1 MVFGTTDRRNSIRG
15 EPGSG
20 ATTEL
25 LERESELGGLAERI
39 GAAKD
44 GRGATVA
51 IEGEAGIG
59 KTALLAAAVE
69 RARMERMEVL
79 GARGGE
85 LERDLPYGVVQQ
97 LFEPAL
103 ARATASRRERLLAG
117 AAGLALPAI
126 SPVDTETDPRDAP
139 GAVLHGLYWL
149 AANLAAERPLLLV
162 LDDAHWIDAASLR
175 FVSYLARRV
184 EELPLVIVYAARPGE
199 GAGNDLPALADPELV
214 AAVVRPMALS
224 EAAAGELVARLLGAE
239 GSAAFVRA
247 CRVATGG
254 NPFLLRELLSAL
266 GADGGR
272 PHAMDPERVAGLAP
286 ESISRA
292 TLARLRRLGE
302 PATRLAFAVAL
313 LGASGEFRHAA
324 ELAELEPEA
333 ATQAADALA
342 SAAILRP
349 GTPLEFAHPIVR
361 AAVYAE
367 IPSAR
372 RASTHR
378 RAARLLERDGAA
390 PDALAPHLLAA
401 EPIRDAGVAALLRE
415 AARTATVRGAPETAC
430 AYLERALAEPP
441 PSPERAAVL
450 RELGSAELRA
460 GRPRSVE
467 HLHAAL
473 ELTRD
478 VPTRAAITGEIAL
491 AMTAARRVPEANELL
506 DPVIAEIARIDPEA
520 AMRLDAEL
528 IGAAQLDLTVARS
541 ARRRLASYEGRI
553 DGASLGERLL
563 LAECALDV
571 SFRAESMERA
581 VALAEMALGDGRL
594 LREQRPD
601 SYAFYHTVLV
611 LTFADRLELA
621 ERMLDLAL
629 EDARA
634 RASLPG
640 FAAAAGCRSHVLLRQ
655 GRIAEAEADAYSG
668 LEAARQGL
676 PGGLE
681 ITVGYLLDAMVERAD
696 VEDCEALLTDT
707 GLAAELPPS
716 TMGALVLHPRGHLR
730 LAAGDPG
737 RALDDFEELLDRD
750 ERWGMKNPAAWPTH
764 ASAALAHAQL
774 GERERARELARTDL
788 ERARRWGAPSGI
800 AAALRAA
807 GVAEG
812 GEAGIELLR
821 ESAAVVE
828 RSPAR
833 YEHARSLTE
842 LGAAL
847 RRAGHRREARDPLR
861 DALDLAYRCGARRLA
876 RRAREE
882 LVAAGARPRRMSL
895 TGLDS
900 LTASERRV
908 AQMAAAGLANREIA
922 QALFVT
928 RRTVEMHLTHGY
940 QKLGIRSREQLPEVL
955 GAEEAPS
962 AAGGGTPP
970 RSPTGSGSSP

>member
-1 MVFGTTDRRNSIRG
+1 M
-15 EPGSG
+15 
-20 ATTEL
+20 
-25 LERESELGGLAERI
+25 ERESELGGLAERI
-39 GAAKD
+39 EAASS

-69 RARMERMEVL
+69 LARMERIEVL
-79 GARGGE
+79 AARGGE
-85 LERDLPYGVVQQ
+85 LERDLPYGVVRQ

-103 ARATASRRERLLAG
+103 ARTTASRRELLLAG

-126 SPVDTETDPRDAP
+126 SPVDTEAAAGDAP

-149 AANLAAERPLLLV
+149 AANLAAECPLLLV
-162 LDDAHWIDAASLR
+162 LDDAHWMDAASLR
-175 FVSYLARRV
+175 FLSYLARRA
-184 EELPLVIVYAARPGE
+184 EELPLLIVYAARPGE
-199 GAGNDLPALADPELV
+199 GAGNELPALADPELV

-247 CRVATGG
+247 CRMATGG
-254 NPFLLRELLSAL
+254 NPFLLRELLSEL
-266 GADGGR
+266 EADGER
-272 PHAMDPERVAGLAP
+272 PHATDPERVAGLAP

-292 TLARLRRLGE
+292 TLARLRRLGD

-313 LGASGEFRHAA
+313 LGASGELRHVA
-324 ELAELEPEA
+324 ELAELEQGV
-333 ATQAADALA
+333 ATEAADALA
-342 SAAILRP
+342 AAAILRP
-349 GTPLEFAHPIVR
+349 GTPLEFVHPIVR
-361 AAVYAE
+361 TAVYAE

-372 RASTHR
+372 RAGEHK
-378 RAARLLERDGAA
+378 RAALMLERDGAS
-390 PDALAPHLLAA
+390 PDSLAPHLLAA
-401 EPIRDAGVAALLRE
+401 EPARDAGVSRLLRE
-415 AARTATVRGAPETAC
+415 AARTALGRGAPDTAC

-441 PSPERAAVL
+441 APRELPLVL

-460 GRPRSVE
+460 GKRGSVE
-467 HLHAAL
+467 HLQEAL
-473 ELTRD
+473 HGLRD
-478 VPTRAAITGEIAL
+478 VATRAAVTGEIAL
-491 AMTAARRVPEANELL
+491 AMTAARRVAEAIELL
-506 DPVIAEIARIDPEA
+506 DPVIAEIARIDPET

-528 IGAAQLDLTVARS
+528 IGAAQLDLAVAKS
-541 ARRRLASYEGRI
+541 ARRNRLASYDGRI

-571 SFRAESMERA
+571 CFRAESRERA
-581 VALAEMALGDGRL
+581 VSLAEAALEDGRL
-594 LREQRPD
+594 LRDQRPD
-601 SYAFYHTVLV
+601 SFAFYHAVLV
-611 LTFADRLELA
+611 LTFADRLGQA
-621 ERMLDLAL
+621 ERMLDLAI
-629 EDARA
+629 EDARV
-634 RASLPG
+634 RGSVPG
-640 FAAAAGCRSHVLLRQ
+640 FAVSASLRSHVLLRQ
-655 GRIAEAEADAYSG
+655 GRVAEAEADGYSA

-696 VEDCEALLTDT
+696 VADCEALLTAT

-730 LAAGDPG
+730 LAAGDPA

-750 ERWGMKNPAAWPTH
+750 ERWGMTNPVAWPAH
-764 ASAALAHAQL
+764 ASAALARAQL
-774 GERERARELARTDL
+774 GERERARVLARTDL

-807 GVAEG
+807 GVADG
-812 GEAGIELLR
+812 GEAGIELMR

-828 RSPAR
+828 RSPAH
-833 YEHARSLTE
+833 YERARSLTE

-847 RRAGHRREARDPLR
+847 RRAGHRREAREPLR
-861 DALDLAYRCGARRLA
+861 DALDLAHRSGARRLA
-876 RRAREE
+876 RRAHEE

-928 RRTVEMHLTHGY
+928 RRTVEMHLTHAY
-940 QKLGIRSREQLPEVL
+940 QKLGIRSRAELPEAL
-955 GAEEAPS
+955 GAEVDPS
-962 AAGGGTPP
+962 APGDRTPP
-970 RSPTGSGSSP
+970 GSPTGSGSSP